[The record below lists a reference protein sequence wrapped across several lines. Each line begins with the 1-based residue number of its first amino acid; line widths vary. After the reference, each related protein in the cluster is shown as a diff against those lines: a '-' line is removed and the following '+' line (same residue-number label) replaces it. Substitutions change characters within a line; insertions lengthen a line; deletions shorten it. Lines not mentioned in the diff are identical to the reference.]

1 MEINN
6 HNTLETKL
14 IGNYCEGQ
22 TPIKQLVIPTK
33 QNNLVTIYNRPFHVT
48 E

>member
-6 HNTLETKL
+6 HNTPETNL

-22 TPIKQLVIPTK
+22 TPIKQLVISTK
-33 QNNLVTIYNRPFHVT
+33 QDKLGTIYNRPFHVT